1 MKNNSDRSGA
11 GLSWWLLIGRK
22 VSTSLSSVM
31 LVAAALFSLCHAG
44 PLDRHDTVVL
54 SAQNPLQRTVRNRHF
69 LSNGELRLCG

>member
-1 MKNNSDRSGA
+1 
-11 GLSWWLLIGRK
+11 
-22 VSTSLSSVM
+22 M